1 MSSRMIDL
9 YEEFDALI
17 TALNERSIEYA
28 LCGGIAMAV
37 YGVPRATVDIDLL
50 ITEDSVEAVCA
61 AAAESGYTL
70 KAMPMRFAG
79 GKIEIRRVS
88 KIDSESGEV
97 MTLDLLPV
105 TPAIKEVWEGREE
118 IEWERGKLVVVS
130 REGLIKLKMLRN
142 SGQDRDD
149 IMRLRELSDES

>member
-1 MSSRMIDL
+1 MIDL

-17 TALNERSIEYA
+17 AALNKQSIEYA

-50 ITEDSVEAVCA
+50 IEEDSVEAVCA
-61 AAAESGYTL
+61 AAAELGYTL

-88 KIDSESGEV
+88 KIDSKSGEV
-97 MTLDLLPV
+97 MTLDLLLV

-118 IEWERGKLVVVS
+118 IEWERGRLAVVS
-130 REGLIKLKMLRN
+130 REGLIKLKRLRN

>member
-1 MSSRMIDL
+1 MIDL

-17 TALNERSIEYA
+17 AALDERRIEYA

-50 ITEDSVEAVCA
+50 IAEDSLEAVCA
-61 AAAESGYTL
+61 AAEELGYTL
-70 KAMPMRFAG
+70 KATPMRFAG

-88 KIDSESGEV
+88 KLDAESGEV
-97 MTLDLLPV
+97 LTLDLLLV
-105 TPAIKEVWEGREE
+105 TTAIKDVWEGRRE
-118 IEWERGKLVVVS
+118 IEWERGKLRVVS
-130 REGLIKLKMLRN
+130 REGLIELKSLRN
-142 SGQDRDD
+142 SGQDKDD